1 MIDILIIKVRKKKA
15 GEAIKDEFN
24 CIVQTVRD
32 AQRIDA
38 KDLAATIAFWT
49 FFSIFPLLIGVIS
62 LAGYFLD
69 SAQMQARINEAI
81 ANMFPGSASL
91 VRDNIEAVIRLRGAM
106 SWVGVAA
113 LLWTAGKGFGA
124 VTRAVNKAI
133 GAKRTHLL
141 FLSRLRYFLMA
152 VVVSI
157 LVIAATGITAAIEIV
172 LDPLLLSRFGIEEF
186 EIPRLEGWTLSI
198 IIVLLIFSLIYK
210 ITPYVKVA
218 WGQVVPGSLLA
229 ALLFVLCKA
238 LFLFYL
244 DRIADFEAVY
254 GSLSSIIVLLLWL
267 YVSSLILVFGAVY
280 NIVRSKVK
288 NSSTA
293 NSTGETK

>member
-1 MIDILIIKVRKKKA
+1 MIKVQEKNARDVIK
-15 GEAIKDEFN
+15 GEVRFL
-24 CIVQTVRD
+24 VQTVFD
-32 AQRIDA
+32 AHKIRA

-69 SAQMQARINEAI
+69 STQMQARIGEAI

-91 VRDNIEAVIRLRGAM
+91 VHDNLEAVVRLRGTM
-106 SWVGVAA
+106 SWVGVVA

-124 VTRAVNKAI
+124 VTRAVNRAI
-133 GAKRTHLL
+133 GAKRTHL
-141 FLSRLRYFLMA
+141 FILSKLRYFLMA

-157 LVIAATGITAAIEIV
+157 LVIASFGITAAVEIV
-172 LDPLLLSRFGIEEF
+172 LDPMLLSRFGIDAVEV
-186 EIPRLEGWTLSI
+186 PRLKGWALSI
-198 IIVLLIFSLIYK
+198 VMVFLMFSLIYK
-210 ITPYVKVA
+210 ITPYVKVE
-218 WGQVVPGSLLA
+218 WRQVIPGSLLA

-244 DRIADFEAVY
+244 DQIADFEAVY

-267 YVSSLILVFGAVY
+267 YVSSLILVLGAVY
-280 NIVRSKVK
+280 NIVRSKA
-288 NSSTA
+288 NESSTEGLI
-293 NSTGETK
+293 GEAE